1 VRRVPVTDSSMA
13 AVCPHPTPL
22 PLERTVGVMV
32 DLRVRGQS
40 RLVREPLQPLAG
52 LVGLRP
58 VDDESAV
65 HA

>member
-1 VRRVPVTDSSMA
+1 VRRVPVTDSSMVA
-13 AVCPHPTPL
+13 ACPHPTPL
-22 PLERTVGVMV
+22 PLVRTVGVMV

-52 LVGLRP
+52 SVGLRP
-58 VDDESAV
+58 VDDDSAV

>member
-1 VRRVPVTDSSMA
+1 
-13 AVCPHPTPL
+13 
-22 PLERTVGVMV
+22 MV